1 MNRAITDKV
10 FSIPLDASLWLK
22 FRIHWAY
29 FWHKPPKML
38 MVNVWSPGRSKIE
51 TGLDNE

>member
-1 MNRAITDKV
+1 MNEINDKI

-22 FRIHWAY
+22 IKIKWAY

-38 MVNVWSPGRSKIE
+38 MVNVWSPSGSKIS
-51 TGLDNE
+51 TGLNE